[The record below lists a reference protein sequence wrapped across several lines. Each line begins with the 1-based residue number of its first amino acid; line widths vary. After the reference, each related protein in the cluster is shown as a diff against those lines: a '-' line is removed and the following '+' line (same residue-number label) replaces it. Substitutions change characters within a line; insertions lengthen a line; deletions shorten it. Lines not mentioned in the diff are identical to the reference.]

1 MKSSLFKPTFWLGSA
16 VIVLMPNVSL
26 PSLGNSSGFMT
37 SDNFRLSLFNQTV
50 IEQVIAQG
58 KQAQNSTVQIPNGR
72 YIGEAPSDAIIEI
85 RNKEYCGPGF
95 VDCSPISDLKYIK
108 PGVVQLGNNPNGYFC
123 SEKLFK
129 INSSGEC
136 TAKGWIKR

>member
-1 MKSSLFKPTFWLGSA
+1 MAIDSPKSLLFT
-16 VIVLMPNVSL
+16 
-26 PSLGNSSGFMT
+26 
-37 SDNFRLSLFNQTV
+37 QTV

>member
-1 MKSSLFKPTFWLGSA
+1 MKTLLFKPTFWLGSL
-16 VIVLMPNVSL
+16 VIAIMSNVQL
-26 PSLGNSSGFMT
+26 PSLGNFTSSMAID
-37 SDNFRLSLFNQTV
+37 SPKSLLFTQTV

-85 RNKEYCGPGF
+85 RNKEYCGLGF

>member
-1 MKSSLFKPTFWLGSA
+1 MKTLLFKPTFWLGSL
-16 VIVLMPNVSL
+16 VIAIMSNVQL
-26 PSLGNSSGFMT
+26 PSLGNFTSSMAID
-37 SDNFRLSLFNQTV
+37 SPKSLLFTQTV

-72 YIGEAPSDAIIEI
+72 YIGESPSDAIIEI

>member
-1 MKSSLFKPTFWLGSA
+1 MKTLLFKPTFWLGSL
-16 VIVLMPNVSL
+16 VIAIMSNVQL
-26 PSLGNSSGFMT
+26 PSLGNFTSSMAID
-37 SDNFRLSLFNQTV
+37 SPKSLLFTQTV

>member
-1 MKSSLFKPTFWLGSA
+1 MKTLLFKPTFWLGSL
-16 VIVLMPNVSL
+16 VIAIMSNVQL
-26 PSLGNSSGFMT
+26 PSLGNFTSSMAID
-37 SDNFRLSLFNQTV
+37 SPKSLLFTQTV

-85 RNKEYCGPGF
+85 RNKEYCRLDF
-95 VDCSPISDLKYIK
+95 VDCSPISALKYIK